1 MKNTP
6 ASFPRRRAIL
16 TLFALSAAGCS
27 RPPVVKSTYVLEAPK
42 PPAVGGTPRSQSLRV
57 GAITVAAPFAGR
69 QLVYR
74 VTDLKYE
81 SDFYNEFL
89 VAPAPM
95 IAESTAASL
104 AAAGIYRAVLP
115 PSSSLD
121 ADLTLQGLVTE
132 LYGDLRDAAKPASVV
147 SIKFFLTESTA
158 GPGVFLWHGELTSR
172 TALPARTADAV
183 ATGFNASLGDVL
195 AQLAAALRALPAR

>member
-1 MKNTP
+1 MNTP
-6 ASFPRRRAIL
+6 GSLPRRRAVLALLAL
-16 TLFALSAAGCS
+16 TAAGCS
-27 RPPVVKSTYVLEAPK
+27 RPALVKSTYVLQAAAP
-42 PPAVGGTPRSQSLRV
+42 AAAGGTPRSQSLWV

-74 VTDLKYE
+74 QSDLMYE

-104 AAAGIYRAVLP
+104 AATSIYRAVLP

-121 ADLTLQGLVTE
+121 ADLTLEGLVTE
-132 LYGDLRDAAKPASVV
+132 LYGDLRDPAKPASVV
-147 SIKFFLTESTA
+147 SIKFFLTESSA
-158 GPGVFLWHGELTSR
+158 GPGAFLWHGELGSR
-172 TALPARTADAV
+172 TELPARTADAI
-183 ATGFNASLGDVL
+183 AAGLNTSLGDVL
-195 AQLAAALRALPAR
+195 AQLATALRALPAR